1 MSKFYRELWS
11 RFLRGRIEFDDS
23 LDPAATGNQENL
35 PLHRTLWANLFLV
48 TLAFAFLA
56 VLLLLV
62 SGLRL
67 GKKVDFGR
75 VSRVRPVGIVTELKN
90 VRWMSKSV
98 GHPRVGENVLPGM
111 MALQDGLLSKRL
123 ESGVDLTLDGQT
135 EIELIDEDHADLR
148 NGRLWIDAPSRQIA
162 FEIKLADC
170 KLSLKNARVRIDAD
184 GNSATVEVFRGD
196 VQVMNARDDQQVMSL
211 STGTYRLAADE
222 ILPVD
227 HAESESFREQS
238 LAGVAATTGAVR
250 LLSSN
255 PRELTTLTDDFI
267 LVYPETNNGV
277 VVTDE
282 LAGLSTG
289 LTSDAPLVSGNQI
302 HSYRVAFDGTAEH
315 SLKGRGTIRFE
326 QPIFAVLAD
335 DASWNAMDECLGQ
348 GDITTTGMAGG
359 PAAMGWSISPD
370 RKTLLI
376 DWSREIGLQQV
387 RVLFEQAS
395 VLAPLDPESI
405 LPERVARFTQSYC
418 RNCHE
423 GPDASGY
430 LDLQSLAI
438 DLNDRKAFG
447 YWVRIHD
454 RVRDG
459 QMPPA
464 GEIGPAEDER
474 RDFLAALS
482 SALLTADLDFR
493 AANGRA
499 EVRRLNRFEYENALR
514 DHLALP
520 DLRVRDILPPDGIV
534 HGFDKSAEALEFS
547 HVQVARLMDAADHG
561 LMQAMAAART
571 PIPAETIRFD
581 VSGVDTESLRP
592 NLLAFHSL
600 LRLGYAVP
608 MVGTEVDRTI
618 EVDRG
623 NHPLGDFGYV
633 KDTAPHFDGVAILVN
648 SAGNQF
654 FRISPFTVKSSG
666 LYKLRVSGFGMKT
679 KAGDVVPSD
688 QVETVAFY
696 ANGSRLLGR
705 CDLPPN
711 QPDVGEM
718 TVWLDAADEVFVL
731 PTSTPNKRFVFP
743 PKEPFVWHHIDTRGV
758 CMQWFELEG
767 PLEEELP
774 ESHRRLFAELPLRPK
789 WNIMPSDTHVDGRS
803 YTVFAGDVDDV
814 EVLLERFARQVLGRQ
829 PMSSD
834 LALAQQIA
842 EVKISQGEDFVQAML
857 SAYRAILCSPSFL
870 LLGPFHHELDN
881 HDLANRL
888 AYFLWC
894 SPPDQELL
902 RLAGRGELT
911 EPSVLGDQVERLLG
925 APRAERF
932 VEHFLYHW
940 LDLKRMD
947 FTEPD
952 ENLYPEYNPLLRES
966 MVEETHAY
974 FMELVREDLGI
985 RCLVDSDFAMVNQSL
1000 AQVYGLEGVSGSAIR
1015 KVPLPAN
1022 SVRGGFLTQ
1031 ASILK
1036 LTANGTTTSPV
1047 MRGAYVL
1054 TKFLG
1059 DPPPPPPESVAA
1071 VEPDLQMT
1079 MTVREQLSAHREQT
1093 ECARCHDKMDPLGF
1107 ALECFDVMG
1116 QYRTHYRAAIS
1127 AGQKGVPQI
1136 FNGRPAPFRV
1146 GPAVDATGVMPNGEA
1161 FEDMDEF
1168 RSQLFKMDRQMAQN
1182 LLEQFI
1188 VYATGAPPSFADRQ
1202 FVEDA
1207 LDRLEPN
1214 GFRIKSMIHEVVA
1227 SSIFRTK

>member
-23 LDPAATGNQENL
+23 LDPAAAGNQEKL
-35 PLHRTLWANLFLV
+35 PLHRTLRTNLLLV
-48 TLAFAFLA
+48 SLVFAFLA

-62 SGLRL
+62 SGMRL

-75 VSRVRPVGIVTELKN
+75 VNRVRPVGIVTELKN

-98 GHPRVGENVLPGM
+98 GHPRVGENVLPGV

-135 EIELIDEDHADLR
+135 ELELINEDRADLR
-148 NGRLWIDAPSRQIA
+148 SGRLWVEVPSRQIA
-162 FEIKLADC
+162 FEIQLADC

-184 GNSATVEVFRGD
+184 GNSTTVEVFRGD
-196 VQVMNARDDQQVMSL
+196 VQAIDARDVQQVTSL
-211 STGTYRLAADE
+211 SIGTYRLTANE

-227 HAESESFREQS
+227 HTESESFREQA

-255 PRELTTLTDDFI
+255 PHELSTLTDDFI

-277 VVTDE
+277 VVSDE
-282 LAGLSTG
+282 LASLSTG
-289 LTSDAPLVSGNQI
+289 LTSDAPLVSGKQV
-302 HSYRVAFDGTAEH
+302 HCYRVAFDGKAEH
-315 SLKGRGTIRFE
+315 SFKGRGTVRFE
-326 QPIFAVLAD
+326 QPIFAVLSD
-335 DASWNAMDECLGQ
+335 QASWHAMDGCFGQ
-348 GDITTTGMAGG
+348 DEIAATGMAGA

-370 RKTLLI
+370 RKTLVI
-376 DWSREIGLQQV
+376 DWSRETGLQQV
-387 RVLFEQAS
+387 RVLFDQAS
-395 VLAPLDPESI
+395 VSLATEPDSI
-405 LPERVARFTQSYC
+405 LREPVTRFTQNYC
-418 RNCHE
+418 RDCHE
-423 GPDASGY
+423 GPDASGH
-430 LDLQSLAI
+430 LDLHSLAS
-438 DLNDRKAFG
+438 DLNNRKAFG
-447 YWVRIHD
+447 HWVRIHD
-454 RVRDG
+454 QVRDG

-464 GEIGPAEDER
+464 GEVAPAEDER
-474 RDFLAALS
+474 QDFLAALS

-520 DLRVRDILPPDGIV
+520 ELRVRDILPPDGVV

-547 HVQVARLMDAADHG
+547 HVQVARLMDAADYG

-571 PIPAETIRFD
+571 PLPAETLRFD

-633 KDTAPHFDGVAILVN
+633 KDTAPHFDGVAVLVN

-711 QPDVGEM
+711 QPSVGEV

-774 ESHRRLFAELPLRPK
+774 ESHRRLFANLPLRPK
-789 WNIMPSDTHVDGRS
+789 WTTMPSDTHVDGRS
-803 YTVFAGDVDDV
+803 YTVFGGDVDDV

-829 PMSSD
+829 PMPSD
-834 LALAQQIA
+834 LALATQIA

-870 LLGPFHHELDN
+870 LLGPFNHELDN

-888 AYFLWC
+888 AYFIWC

-902 RLAGRGELT
+902 RLAERGELT
-911 EPSVLGDQVERLLG
+911 EASVLGEQVERLLG
-925 APRAERF
+925 DPRAERF

-974 FMELVREDLGI
+974 FMELLREDLGI
-985 RCLVDSDFAMVNQSL
+985 RYLVDSDFVMVNQSL
-1000 AQVYGLEGVSGSAIR
+1000 AQVYGLQGVSGSAIR
-1015 KVPLPAN
+1015 KVALPED

-1031 ASILK
+1031 ASLLK

-1059 DPPPPPPESVAA
+1059 DPPSPPPESVPA

-1116 QYRTHYRAAIS
+1116 QHRTHYRAAIS
-1127 AGQKGVPQI
+1127 AGQKGVPQM
-1136 FNGRPAPFRV
+1136 FNGRPAQFRV

-1202 FVEDA
+1202 FVEEA
-1207 LDRLEPN
+1207 LDRLAPN